1 MNLPSRVSRRPWISL
16 SLMSAF
22 ALSLALLGCGSKS
35 KSPMAAQQE
44 TVEKTMESIPDWFPS
59 PPSDNEHLYGTGT
72 GESGDMQFA
81 VNKAEQ
87 AARVQI
93 TTNIEAKVSSLF
105 KTFSEETGVGQDAEF
120 ISMSTGVSKTVASE
134 VISGT
139 RIKDQKIVPE
149 NGRYRAYVLME
160 MPIGEAQAR
169 LRAQIKASQRMYTQ
183 FRASQ
188 GYQELDAEVEKF
200 ENFKKE
206 QEAGAAAH

>member
-1 MNLPSRVSRRPWISL
+1 MNLPSRASRHPWISL
-16 SLMSAF
+16 SLVSAF

-35 KSPMAAQQE
+35 PMAVQQE
-44 TVEKTMESIPDWFPS
+44 TVEKTMETIPDWFPS

-149 NGRYRAYVLME
+149 NGRFRAYVLME
-160 MPIGEAQAR
+160 MPVGEAQAR
-169 LRAQIKASQRMYTQ
+169 LQAQIKAQNRLYTQ
-183 FRASQ
+183 FRASR
-188 GYQELDAEVEKF
+188 GYQELEGEVEKF

-206 QEAGAAAH
+206 QEAGAAAQ

>member
-1 MNLPSRVSRRPWISL
+1 MISSKRLSQAFWISL
-16 SLMSAF
+16 
-22 ALSLALLGCGSKS
+22 ALAPALLVGPILSGCGGAKT
-35 KSPMAAQQE
+35 PQAAQQE
-44 TVEKTMESIPDWFPS
+44 AVENTMEGIPAWFPS
-59 PPSDNEHLYGTGT
+59 PPTDAEHLYGTGT

-105 KTFSEETGVGQDAEF
+105 KSFAEETGAGQDAEF
-120 ISMSTGVSKTVASE
+120 ISMSSSVSKTVASE

-139 RIKDQKIVPE
+139 RIRDQKIVPE
-149 NGRYRAYVLME
+149 AGRYRAYVLME

-169 LRAQIKASQRMYTQ
+169 LQAQIKANQRMYTQ

-188 GYQELDAEVEKF
+188 GYQELEQEVEKF
-200 ENFKKE
+200 EDFKKE
-206 QEAGAAAH
+206 QEAGAAAQ

>member
-1 MNLPSRVSRRPWISL
+1 MTLSGRSFGHPWISA
-16 SLMSAF
+16 SLVSAF
-22 ALSLALLGCGSKS
+22 VLGLALLGCGGAKT
-35 KSPMAAQQE
+35 PQAIQQE
-44 TVEKTMESIPDWFPS
+44 TVQKTMESIPPWFPA
-59 PPSDNEHLYGTGT
+59 PPADAEHLYGTGT

-93 TTNIEAKVSSLF
+93 TSNIEAKVSSLF

-149 NGRYRAYVLME
+149 GGRYRAYVLME
-160 MPIGEAQAR
+160 MAIGEAQAR
-169 LRAQIKASQRMYTQ
+169 LQAQIKAQNRLYTQ

-188 GYQELDAEVEKF
+188 GYQELEKEVEAF
-200 ENFKKE
+200 EEFKSE
-206 QEAGAAAH
+206 QGAGAAPQ

>member
-1 MNLPSRVSRRPWISL
+1 MTLTKRSAHHPWIAISL
-16 SLMSAF
+16 VSFVAV
-22 ALSLALLGCGSKS
+22 SLALLGCSGTKT
-35 KSPMAAQQE
+35 PQAQQE
-44 TVEKTMESIPDWFPS
+44 ETVRLTMAGIPPWFPV
-59 PPSDNEHLYGTGT
+59 PPADGEHLFGTGT

-93 TTNIEAKVSSLF
+93 TSNIEARVSSLF

-139 RIKDQKIVPE
+139 RIRDQKIVPE
-149 NGRYRAYVLME
+149 GGRYRAYVLME
-160 MPIGEAQAR
+160 MAIGETAAR
-169 LRAQIKASQRMYTQ
+169 LQAQIKAQNRLYTQ

-188 GYQELDAEVEKF
+188 GYQELEEEVEAF
-200 ENFKKE
+200 EEFKKE
-206 QEAGAAAH
+206 QGAGAAPQ